1 MDIKNTVMVFNTCTS
16 QYEEVLVSEEVYNE
30 YRRGEWRIQKNDA
43 KHRANE
49 TPFSALVGGKDGA
62 YENFREFVDTVN
74 VPDELVLQSVFLDSL
89 RQVIAGLDPAEQMLI
104 HALFFKGD
112 SEQKYA
118 VKVGVTQQAI
128 SKQKRRVIEKLK
140 KQLVSWL

>member
-1 MDIKNTVMVFNTCTS
+1 MNKQNTVMVFNTCTS

-62 YENFREFVDTVN
+62 YENFREFVDTAN
-74 VPDELVLQSVFLDSL
+74 VPEKLVLQSMLLNSL
-89 RQVIAGLDPAEQMLI
+89 RHAITGLDPAEQKLI
-104 HALFFKGD
+104 EALFFKGD

-128 SKQKRRVIEKLK
+128 SKQKRRIIEKLK
-140 KQLVSWL
+140 KQLVF